1 MNNESV
7 TIVCVVLWLHVTRRR
22 QAPVQAPTPSPHFDD
37 HWSQVD
43 QTNEQQTWAH
53 PDQVPM
59 GQMPRRLEVEH
70 LRRSI
75 PMLFGG
81 IQWEDRNENSMWDA
95 LSRTLGEA
103 DYIEVTE
110 TNTEA
115 TPLFA
120 KFMDDMAAQVCGK
133 ALDRDAQTADPM
145 QRLLLRHSDIKSN
158 LRFLRLKLHG
168 VFVAD
173 DNDLAISDY
182 YRLHQT
188 ISAQGTMGQAWLGV
202 CMAMLTAPE
211 FLTY

>member
-1 MNNESV
+1 M
-7 TIVCVVLWLHVTRRR
+7 RRFPWFTLLLGCTLLE
-22 QAPVQAPTPSPHFDD
+22 APPPPVETPATSPYFED
-37 HWSQVD
+37 HWSPVD
-43 QTNEQQTWAH
+43 RDNERQTWAH

-75 PMLFGG
+75 PRLFGG
-81 IQWEDRNENSMWDA
+81 IQWEDRNENSMWDI

-103 DYIEVTE
+103 DYLEVTE
-110 TNTEA
+110 TNSEA

-133 ALDRDAQTADPM
+133 ALDRDAQTSDPT
-145 QRLLLRHSDIKSN
+145 QRLILRHSEIKAN

-168 VFVAD
+168 ILVAD
-173 DNDLAISDY
+173 TNDRAISGY

>member
-1 MNNESV
+1 MRIASLLILAVGCTSLE
-7 TIVCVVLWLHVTRRR
+7 
-22 QAPVQAPTPSPHFDD
+22 APTPPAQPAQPNPHFGD

-43 QTNEQQTWAH
+43 REDSEQAWAH

-75 PMLFGG
+75 PLLFGG
-81 IQWEDRNENSMWDA
+81 IQWEDRNERSMWDV

-103 DYIEVTE
+103 DYLEVTE
-110 TNTEA
+110 SNTDP

-133 ALDRDAQTADPM
+133 ALDRDAHTADADD
-145 QRLLLRHSDIKSN
+145 RLIVRHSDVRSN

-168 VFVAD
+168 VAVAPE
-173 DNDLAISDY
+173 NDEAIEAY
-182 YRLHQT
+182 YQLHQT
-188 ISAQGTMGQAWLGV
+188 IQAQASLGQAWLGV